1 MKIAVTGAFSYSGKY
16 IAKRLLARGEEVIT
30 LTGHPNRP
38 DPFAGK
44 VKAYPLD
51 FDEAGMNHSLQGADV
66 LVNTYWVRF
75 DKGENTQPRA
85 VENTRKLVNAAKAAG
100 VKRIVHISIANP
112 SAESY
117 LPYYWG
123 KAANEKTVIES
134 GLSYAILRPTV
145 LVGGG
150 EDILINNIAYLLRR
164 LPFFLLPGDG
174 SYGIQPVYIEDL
186 ADLAVEGVYSKDNYI
201 IDAVGPDAYTFKELV
216 QLIGETIGIKRRLI
230 SVPPRLALLAAQFL
244 GLFVQDVIL
253 TPEEIE
259 GLMANLLVSK
269 EPPRGKTAFKD
280 WLEKNKDKVGAK
292 YASEIK
298 KHYQPNVI
306 ARNEVTTLP
315 GTARQG
321 R

>member
-16 IAKRLLARGEEVIT
+16 ITQRLLARGEEVIT

-38 DPFAGK
+38 DPFRGK
-44 VKAYPLD
+44 VRAYPLD
-51 FDEAGMNHSLQGADV
+51 FDQTSMTDSLRGVDV

-85 VENTRKLVNAAKAAG
+85 VENTSKLIKAAKAAG
-100 VKRIVHISIANP
+100 VKRVVHISIANP
-112 SAESY
+112 SADSH

-134 GLSYAILRPTV
+134 AMSYAILRPTV

-150 EDILINNIAYLLRR
+150 EDILINNIAYLMRR
-164 LPFFLLPGDG
+164 FPFFLIPGDG

-186 ADLAVEGVYSKDNYI
+186 ADLAVEGVYSKENYV
-201 IDAVGPDAYTFKELV
+201 IDAVGPDAYSFKELV
-216 QLIGETIGIKRRLI
+216 ELVGEKIGAKRPVI

-244 GLFVQDVIL
+244 SLFVRDVIL
-253 TPEEIE
+253 TPEEVD

-269 EPPRGKTAFKD
+269 APGRGKTAFKD
-280 WLEKNKDKVGAK
+280 WLEANKDIVGTK
-292 YASEIK
+292 YASELK
-298 KHYQPNVI
+298 KHY
-306 ARNEVTTLP
+306 E
-315 GTARQG
+315 
-321 R
+321 